1 MPDLGGLG
9 RILVLIGGVILVVG
23 LLLALLSKLPG
34 LGDGLGWLGKLPGDI
49 YIKRDNFTFYFP
61 LATSVLIS
69 VVVSVLFYLLSR
81 R

>member
-1 MPDLGGLG
+1 MPDLGGVG
-9 RILVLIGGVILVVG
+9 RVLVLIGGSILVVG

-34 LGDGLGWLGKLPGDI
+34 LGELGKLPGDI
-49 YIKRDNFTFYFP
+49 YIKRDNFSFYFP

-69 VVVSVLFYLLSR
+69 VVVSLLLYLLSR